1 MSQAGEGTLEADER
15 VRAEL
20 LEQIREVN
28 ARIQQKIAALIA
40 HPNVPQRFK
49 DKLEELSGAVK

>member
-1 MSQAGEGTLEADER
+1 MSKAKQEIVDAGERE
-15 VRAEL
+15 RAEL

-40 HPNVPQRFK
+40 HPNVPQAFK
-49 DKLEELSGAVK
+49 DRLEEVAGEVK